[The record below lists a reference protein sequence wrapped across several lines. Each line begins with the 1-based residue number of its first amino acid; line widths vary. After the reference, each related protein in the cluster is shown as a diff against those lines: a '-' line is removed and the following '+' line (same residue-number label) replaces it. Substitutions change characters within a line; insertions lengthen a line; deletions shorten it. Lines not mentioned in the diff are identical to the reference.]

1 MDDKYA
7 MNQISE
13 DMYLEIR
20 SRFFD
25 EKKQYEAK
33 IKRLKKEN
41 ADTAGFIESLVKLV
55 ENLDQTYERGTLE
68 EKSRILKAIQVKLF
82 IDDAGT
88 LYVKENPMLQ
98 ALGFQGCLSNG
109 KSEISI
115 KLFSFDRFIISI
127 KG

>member
-55 ENLDQTYERGTLE
+55 ENLYQTYERGTLE

-82 IDDAGT
+82 IDDTGT
-88 LYVKENPMLQ
+88 LYVKENPMLE
-98 ALGFQGCLSNG
+98 ALGFQGGLSNG
-109 KSEISI
+109 DVTENRTPIAGMRI
-115 KLFSFDRFIISI
+115 PRPNR
-127 KG
+127 